1 MEKFLVFIP
10 FYRVVVEDTLTGVLI
25 FRSECLFRRLRYRL
39 VVRIDIRQFIHL
51 EYLIAP
57 EDGIERKLLLF
68 RVVSIFIIRGEVIDS
83 RVRHRLVLH
92 KVAVDHTQI
101 TLGSSRYHT
110 CKSLAGIGVR
120 DLLVS

>member
-1 MEKFLVFIP
+1 MKKFLVFIP

-51 EYLIAP
+51 EYLVTP
-57 EDGIERKLLLF
+57 EDGIERKLHGV
-68 RVVSIFIIRGEVIDS
+68 RIGVAVIGVEVID
-83 RVRHRLVLH
+83 RRIRYGFILH
-92 KVAVDHTQI
+92 KVAVDDTGA
-101 TLGSSRYHT
+101 TLCRYGETSSEA
-110 CKSLAGIGVR
+110 LAGIGVR